1 MQSFQIHTAYSP
13 WYVLLCLAAGI
24 AVSWF
29 MYRRGGPWPTGLRW
43 FLASLR
49 ALLVALVC
57 FLLLEPYTR
66 RIRQEEIK
74 PKVVLALDNSQ
85 SIGLFTQ
92 KEALTRTLQGVDA
105 LADRLRERGLEV
117 VNASFQEGDSA
128 ATSLASTPL
137 QAPVTNLHAL
147 LEKGENAYRDQ
158 NLAAT
163 VLISDGIHN
172 QGPTPTFQM
181 YAAPV
186 YPLALGDTVA
196 KRDVVLEEVQYNKIN
211 YTGTSFPIVARVR
224 HNGFNGT
231 NVNVLLQENGK
242 TVQRKTV
249 SLPRSGALQT
259 TFQVTAAQAG
269 KKHYEVR
276 IQPVNGEFTA
286 LNNRRHAYLEVIKGK
301 LKILVAAAAPHP
313 DIKALRSALLS
324 NPLLDVE
331 VVLGPFQNPS
341 FKTPYDAAV
350 LHQIPNVSGVG
361 TDWLRR
367 LKSTKVPSFYILGAQ
382 TDFNAFN
389 AVQAGVQLSRPSPQF
404 DEVQPLL
411 NNAFRRFST
420 EPTAQTRIRS
430 WPPTPVTYGDW
441 RIAPAAEVIL
451 NQQVGTVRTTKPLL
465 VYKPSAPTP
474 SAVLLTDGSWQW
486 RLTEAVDHGTS
497 QIYDELMTHVVQLLA
512 NRRNQK
518 RLHVYPVKDE
528 FETSEGV
535 NLQAD
540 VFNAVQEEIF
550 GQTVSLTLTHEGGK
564 QTRHTF
570 RHEQGGEGLKL
581 GSLPAGFYRYAASAR
596 VENQNYTDN
605 GEFVVQEQNLESLL
619 AVADHSLLS
628 QIAERSETKLYYPAQ
643 LAQLEQDLV
652 KANFKTILR
661 SHEEEKDLLE
671 QSWFYFLLLG
681 LACSE
686 WALRRFFGSL

>member
-1 MQSFQIHTAYSP
+1 
-13 WYVLLCLAAGI
+13 
-24 AVSWF
+24 
-29 MYRRGGPWPTGLRW
+29 MYRKGGPWPTGLRW
-43 FLASLR
+43 LLASLR

-66 RIRQEEIK
+66 RIRQEEVK

-85 SIGLFTQ
+85 SVGLFTS
-92 KEALTRTLQGVDA
+92 KENLTRTLQGLDA
-105 LADRLRERGLEV
+105 LAERLSEEGIEV
-117 VNASFQEGDSA
+117 VRQSFQEGD
-128 ATSLASTPL
+128 TVLNSLAAASFR
-137 QAPVTNLHAL
+137 APVTNLHGL
-147 LEKGENAYRDQ
+147 LEKGDRSYRNQ

-172 QGPTPTFQM
+172 QGPTPTFQT
-181 YAAPV
+181 YAAPI
-186 YPLALGDTVA
+186 YPIALGDTVP

-211 YTGTSFPIVARVR
+211 YTGTSFPVMARVR

-231 NVNVLLQENGK
+231 SVNVLLQENGK

-249 SLPRSGALQT
+249 ALPRGGSFEA
-259 TFQVTAAQAG
+259 TFQVTAARPG
-269 KKHYEVR
+269 KKHYEVQV
-276 IQPVNGEFTA
+276 QPLTGEFTN

-313 DIKALRSALLS
+313 DIKALRSALLT

-331 VVLGPFQNPS
+331 VVLGPFQSPS
-341 FKTPYDAAV
+341 FKTPYDAVV
-350 LHQIPNVSGVG
+350 LHQIPNINGVG
-361 TDWLRR
+361 SDWLRR
-367 LKSTKVPSFYILGAQ
+367 LRSSNVPTFYILGAQ
-382 TDFNAFN
+382 TDYNAFN
-389 AVQAGVQLSRPSPQF
+389 TLQAGVQLNRPSPQY

-411 NNAFRRFST
+411 NNRFRRFST
-420 EPTAQTRIRS
+420 EPIAQTRIKS
-430 WPPTPVTYGDW
+430 WPPTAVTFGEW
-441 RIAPAAEVIL
+441 NVSGGSEVVL
-451 NQQVGTVRTTKPLL
+451 FQQVGSVRTTKPLL
-465 VYKPSAPTP
+465 LYKATSTTP

-486 RLTEAVDHGTS
+486 RLTEAADHGTS

-528 FETSEGV
+528 FEVSEGV
-535 NLQAD
+535 ALQAD

-550 GQTVSLTLTHEGGK
+550 GQDIAVTLTHEGGK
-564 QTRHTF
+564 QTRHRF
-570 RHEQGGEGLKL
+570 RHEQGGEGLRL
-581 GSLPAGFYRYAASAR
+581 GNLPAGVYRYTASAR

-619 AVADHSLLS
+619 AVADHGLLH
-628 QIAERSETKLYYPAQ
+628 QIAQRSETRLYYPTQ
-643 LAQLEQDLV
+643 LAQLEQDLL
-652 KANFKTILR
+652 KAKFKTVLR

-671 QSWFYFLLLG
+671 QPWFYFLLLG

-686 WALRRFFGSL
+686 WALRRFFGTL